1 MTTAKVLTLGSL
13 NLDFIYRV
21 DHIVASGETIGAGDV
36 QTRCGG
42 KGLNQSIALARGGA
56 DVAHAGIVGADGD
69 MLLDICRESGVD
81 VSRVRV
87 DEGRSGH
94 AIIQVDSRGQNSI
107 ILFGG
112 TNRAVTQDYIDRALD
127 GYGAGDV
134 IVLQNEI
141 NMLPQV
147 IAAAAARGMRVVLN
161 PSPYDD
167 RIDECDL
174 GLVWLFFVNEIEGEQ
189 LTGESEPAR
198 ILDVFAERYPK
209 ANVVLTLGSEGAVAQ
224 FGGERFEQPIIPT
237 TAVDTTGAGD
247 TFTGFFLAEY
257 LRGGDVARAML
268 TAVQASSIA
277 VSRAGAAPSIPT
289 LAEVRAALE
298 ARAE

>member
-1 MTTAKVLTLGSL
+1 MTQTKVLSFGSL
-13 NLDFIYRV
+13 NLDFVYQV
-21 DHIVASGETIGAGDV
+21 DHIVLGGETIDAHDV
-36 QTRCGG
+36 QTHCGG

-56 DVAHAGIVGADGD
+56 DVAHAGIVGDDGQA
-69 MLLDICRESGVD
+69 LIDICRESGVD

-94 AIIQVDSRGQNSI
+94 TIIQVDSHGQNSI

-112 TNRAVTQDYIDRALD
+112 MNRAVTSAYIDEALD
-127 GYGAGDV
+127 EYGEGDL
-134 IVLQNEI
+134 IVLQNEV
-141 NMLPQV
+141 NMLPQ
-147 IAAAAARGMRVVLN
+147 IIESAGARGMRVVLN
-161 PSPYDD
+161 PSPYDG

-174 GLVWLFFVNEIEGEQ
+174 SRVWLFFVNEIESEQ
-189 LTGESEPAR
+189 ITGKSDPAQ
-198 ILDVFAERYPK
+198 ILDAFAGRFPE

-237 TAVDTTGAGD
+237 TAVDTTAAGD

-257 LRGGDVARAML
+257 LRSGDVAGAML
-268 TAVQASSIA
+268 AAAQASSIA

-289 LAEVRAALE
+289 LDEVRAALG
-298 ARAE
+298 A

>member
-1 MTTAKVLTLGSL
+1 MTQPKVLSFGSL
-13 NLDFIYRV
+13 NLDFVYQV
-21 DHIVASGETIGAGDV
+21 DHIVLGGETIDAHDV
-36 QTRCGG
+36 QTHCGG

-56 DVAHAGIVGADGD
+56 DVAHAGIVGDDGQA
-69 MLLDICRESGVD
+69 LLDICRESGVD

-94 AIIQVDSRGQNSI
+94 TIIQVDSHGQNSI

-112 TNRAVTQDYIDRALD
+112 TNRAVTSAYIDEALE
-127 GYGAGDV
+127 GYGEGDL

-141 NMLPQV
+141 NMLPQ
-147 IAAAAARGMRVVLN
+147 IIESAAARGMRVVLN

-174 GLVWLFFVNEIEGEQ
+174 SRVLLFFVNEIEGEQ
-189 LTGESEPAR
+189 ITGKSDPAQ
-198 ILDVFAERYPK
+198 ILDVFAERYPG

-237 TAVDTTGAGD
+237 AAVDTTAAGD

-257 LRGGDVARAML
+257 LRSGDVAQAML
-268 TAVQASSIA
+268 TAAQASSIA

-289 LAEVRAALE
+289 LDEVRAALD
-298 ARAE
+298 A

>member
-1 MTTAKVLTLGSL
+1 MSRAKVLSFGSL
-13 NLDFIYRV
+13 NLDFVYQV
-21 DHIVASGETIGAGDV
+21 DHIVAGGETIDAGDV
-36 QTRCGG
+36 QTHCGG

-69 MLLDICRESGVD
+69 ALLGICRDSGVD

-87 DEGRSGH
+87 DAGRSGH
-94 AIIQVDSRGQNSI
+94 AIIQVDKHGQNSI

-112 TNRAVTQDYIDRALD
+112 TNRAVTQEYIDEALD
-127 GYGAGDV
+127 GYGEGDL
-134 IVLQNEI
+134 IVLQNEVS
-141 NMLPQV
+141 MLPQV
-147 IAAAAARGMRVVLN
+147 IESASARGMRVVLN
-161 PSPYDD
+161 PSPFDG
-167 RIDECDL
+167 RIGECDL

-189 LTGESEPAR
+189 ITGEKEPAR
-198 ILDVFAERYPK
+198 ILDVFAERYPN

-237 TAVDTTGAGD
+237 TALDTTAAGD

-257 LRGGDVARAML
+257 LRGGDVARSML
-268 TAVQASSIA
+268 AAAQASSIA

-289 LAEVRAALE
+289 LEEVRAALGALE
-298 ARAE
+298 G

>member
-1 MTTAKVLTLGSL
+1 MTQTKVLSFGSL
-13 NLDFIYRV
+13 NLDFVYQV
-21 DHIVASGETIGAGDV
+21 DHIVLGGETIDAHDV
-36 QTRCGG
+36 QTHCGG

-56 DVAHAGIVGADGD
+56 DVAHAGIVGDDGQA
-69 MLLDICRESGVD
+69 LIDICRESGVD

-94 AIIQVDSRGQNSI
+94 TIIQVDSHGQNSI

-112 TNRAVTQDYIDRALD
+112 MNRAVTSAYIDEALE
-127 GYGAGDV
+127 GYGEGDL
-134 IVLQNEI
+134 IVLQNEV
-141 NMLPQV
+141 NMLPQ
-147 IAAAAARGMRVVLN
+147 IIESAGARGMRVVLN
-161 PSPYDD
+161 PSPYDG

-174 GLVWLFFVNEIEGEQ
+174 SRVWLFFVNEIESEQ
-189 LTGESEPAR
+189 ITGKSDPAQ
-198 ILDVFAERYPK
+198 ILDAFAGRFPE

-237 TAVDTTGAGD
+237 TAVDTTAAGD

-257 LRGGDVARAML
+257 LRSGDVAGAML
-268 TAVQASSIA
+268 AAAQASSIA

-289 LAEVRAALE
+289 LDEVRAALG
-298 ARAE
+298 A

>member
-1 MTTAKVLTLGSL
+1 MTQARVLSFGSL
-13 NLDFIYRV
+13 NLDLVYQV
-21 DHIVASGETIGAGDV
+21 DHIVRGGETIDAGDV
-36 QTRCGG
+36 QTHCGG

-69 MLLDICRESGVD
+69 MLLGICRESGVD

-87 DEGRSGH
+87 GEGRSGH

-112 TNRAVTQDYIDRALD
+112 TNRAVTQEYIDEALD
-127 GYGAGDV
+127 GYGEGDL
-134 IVLQNEI
+134 IVLQNEVS
-141 NMLPQV
+141 MLPQI
-147 IAAAAARGMRVVLN
+147 IASAAARGMRVVLN
-161 PSPYDD
+161 PSPYDG

-174 GLVWLFFVNEIEGEQ
+174 GLVWLFFVNEVEGEQ
-189 LTGESEPAR
+189 ITGESEPAK
-198 ILDVFAERYPK
+198 ILDVFAERYPG

-224 FGGERFEQPIIPT
+224 FGGVRFEQPIIPT
-237 TAVDTTGAGD
+237 TAVDTTAAGD

-257 LRGGDVARAML
+257 LRGGDAARAML
-268 TAVQASSIA
+268 TAAQASSIA

-289 LAEVRAALE
+289 LDEVRAALE
-298 ARAE
+298 VLAG